1 MRLAGKVVVITG
13 AGGSLGSALTRRFL
27 AEGSRGVVLVDMSEQ
42 QLKTLTNSL
51 EENWSAIVGDVS
63 DSQCLE
69 HAVAEAVKLFGRLD
83 VMVNNA
89 GVLSPSGRLHNL
101 TPADWQ
107 RVFDVNVMGVVNG
120 TSAAVKA
127 MRTTGGGSIINTA
140 SVAGLTAWSY
150 ASPYC
155 ASKAAVISITKVTA
169 IEYAS
174 EGIRANCVCPGS
186 FESAMFSG
194 VPVEAVKEIAD
205 RHPLGL
211 GTPAA
216 LVGTYVHLASD
227 ESSWTTGSAVVVD
240 GGYSAP

>member
-27 AEGSRGVVLVDMSEQ
+27 AEGSRGVVLVDLSEQ
-42 QLKTLTNSL
+42 QLTALTNSL
-51 EENWSAIVGDVS
+51 DDRWLAIVGDVC

-69 HAVAEAVKLFGRLD
+69 HAVAEAVKSFGKLD

-89 GVLSPSGRLHNL
+89 GVLSPSARLHNL

-120 TSAAVKA
+120 TSSAVKA
-127 MRTTGGGSIINTA
+127 MRVTGGGSIINTA

-186 FESAMFSG
+186 FESTMFGG
-194 VPVEAVKEIAD
+194 VPVEAVKEIAS

-211 GTPAA
+211 GTPEA

>member
-1 MRLAGKVVVITG
+1 MRLKGKVAIITG
-13 AGGSLGSALTRRFL
+13 AGGSLGSALARRFL
-27 AEGSRGVVLVDMSEQ
+27 AEGGGGVVLVDVSKSG
-42 QLKTLTNSL
+42 LNTLTSSL
-51 EENWSAIVGDVS
+51 DDNWLAIVGDVS
-63 DSQCLE
+63 DSECLE
-69 HAVAEAVKLFGRLD
+69 HAVAEAVKSFGKLD

-89 GVLSPSGRLHNL
+89 GVLSPNGRLHNL
-101 TPADWQ
+101 TPADWR
-107 RVFDVNVMGVVNG
+107 RVFDVNVLGVVNG

-127 MRTTGGGSIINTA
+127 MRATGGGSIINTA

-186 FESAMFSG
+186 FESAMFEG
-194 VPVEAVKEIAD
+194 VHVEAMKDIAG

-216 LVGTYVHLASD
+216 LIGTYVHLASD

-240 GGYSAP
+240 GGYSVP